1 MKVRDERKRSEIIK
15 FVVAIGILIGASP
28 LIGELALAALN
39 SIFVDFG
46 HFAPDMNYVRCVKK
60 LMTDHDRPVSYTH
73 LRAHET

>member
-46 HFAPDMNYVRCVKK
+46 HFAPDMNYLTLACISNVTA
-60 LMTDHDRPVSYTH
+60 LAY
-73 LRAHET
+73 